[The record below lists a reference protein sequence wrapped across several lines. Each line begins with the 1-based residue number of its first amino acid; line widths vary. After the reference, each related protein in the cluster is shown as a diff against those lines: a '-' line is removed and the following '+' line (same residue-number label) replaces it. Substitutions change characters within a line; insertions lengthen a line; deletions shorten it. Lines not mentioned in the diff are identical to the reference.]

1 MEGKHGSGEKVGFGY
16 GHTEGAR
23 PGIDDT
29 NGVGKT
35 FEEVKIGS
43 IESWSFGAHCY
54 RSYCLASRIV
64 AGHSRLAS
72 AGLTYS
78 RLASQ
83 VG

>member
-1 MEGKHGSGEKVGFGY
+1 MEGKHGGREKAGFGY

-43 IESWSFGAHCY
+43 ETIFHMF
-54 RSYCLASRIV
+54 
-64 AGHSRLAS
+64 RLKNKH
-72 AGLTYS
+72 
-78 RLASQ
+78 
-83 VG
+83 